1 MLGGSRAYTSLMVCV
16 RRLRGNGCASCPA
29 EDALKRL
36 TSAFSLCYHVVV
48 YKEGPCEAFHLGSGW
63 IRSDDKKRLCFMMEE
78 DLCYLHLDDGPA
90 IPVRC
95 LSSAIWDDASRFVA
109 LDGTKLPSTS
119 GPCSLESIHDHLGDA
134 LARLLISLMEMR
146 SGWPVHRALKRLVSG
161 QWNVEDVSK
170 NIHLIWGPP
179 GTGKSLMCAKE
190 ASSCK
195 GTVLMLAKANS
206 SVDGLYAKTK
216 SLDGSVIRIGHGRGA
231 VDCKTAMSMDGQA
244 RVVVT
249 TIAQMVSH
257 PGYFIDF
264 RGAFDTVVVDEA
276 GTVELDELFLAS
288 LHARQKLVIAG
299 DPMQLGAIGG
309 DGFYDAFDVIRQGG
323 ALEGAGLLTVLE
335 EQHRMPEA
343 ISSFVSSQFYN
354 GRLKTASDAG
364 VNWPECH
371 MDRLFPDAMNALDTS
386 EFALSTTTGPDGS
399 HSSFVNALF
408 SALTALDWT
417 EACGVS
423 VGVISPYK
431 AQCKLIKDLLFG
443 YFGCRSDVFVDTVHG
458 FQGQEKDVVILDLT
472 DSYPGGP
479 GVLYRPGLDEM
490 RLANVALSRTKGK
503 FIVIGDMSLFRD
515 GAMGALT
522 ARCKEAEA
530 WHEKR
535 PRTLSRIIA
544 DANAGKRELFIGDP
558 GPNSRHRRADGSGMT
573 AWKLR
578 HVMMKDLIGSD
589 DARITYFMS
598 SGGNKSDVMWSAFP
612 KALMTWAA
620 KHPGQL
626 CVVYQEGDF
635 KLTEAWKA
643 GHPGI
648 FVRKLRRANSPVP
661 FALIEMPGVDGPV
674 VIQGLF
680 HSAKSV
686 HGGSSQ
692 PCVVF
697 HDGKRFMSK
706 VAGLEPDDFLK
717 TRWQ

>member
-1 MLGGSRAYTSLMVCV
+1 MCFVPG
-16 RRLRGNGCASCPA
+16 RGCL
-29 EDALKRL
+29 EKALPGF
-36 TSAFSLCYHVVV
+36 ALCYHVVV

-63 IRSDDKKRLCFMMEE
+63 IRSDDKKRLCFLMEE

-95 LSSAIWDDASRFVA
+95 LTSSIRDDASCFVA
-109 LDGTKLPSTS
+109 LGGTRLPRAS
-119 GPCSLESIHDHLGDA
+119 GPCLLESIHDHLGDA
-134 LARLLISLMEMR
+134 LARLLPSLMELR

-161 QWNVEDVSK
+161 QWNAEDISK

-190 ASSCK
+190 AASCK

-206 SVDGLYAKTK
+206 SVDGLYMKTK
-216 SLDGSVIRIGHGRGA
+216 ALDESVIRIGHGWGA
-231 VDCKTAMSMDGQA
+231 VDCKTAMIMDGQA

-249 TIAQMVSH
+249 TFAQMVTH

-288 LHARQKLVIAG
+288 LHARQKLIIAG
-299 DPMQLGAIGG
+299 DPMQLGAVGG
-309 DGFYDAFDVIRQGG
+309 TGFYDVFDVIGQGG
-323 ALEGAGLLTVLE
+323 ALEDAGLLTVLE

-354 GRLKTASDAG
+354 GRLKTAFDAG

-408 SALTALDWT
+408 SALTALDWA
-417 EACGVS
+417 EACGDGVS

-443 YFGCRSDVFVDTVHG
+443 YFGCRSDVLVDTVHG

-472 DSYPGGP
+472 DSYPCGP

-503 FIVIGDMSLFRD
+503 FMIIGDLSLFRD
-515 GAMGALT
+515 GVMGALS

-530 WHEKR
+530 WHKKR

-544 DANAGKRELFIGDP
+544 DANAGKRELFIGNP
-558 GPNSRHRRADGSGMT
+558 GPDSRHRRVDGSAMT

-578 HVMMKDLIGSD
+578 HVMMKGLIGSD

-612 KALMTWAA
+612 KELMTWAA

-626 CVVYQEGDF
+626 CVVYQEGAF

-643 GHPGI
+643 GNPGI
-648 FVRKLRRANSPVP
+648 LVRKLRRANSPVA
-661 FALIEMPGVDGPV
+661 FALIETPGVDGPV

-706 VAGLEPDDFLK
+706 VANLDPDDFLK
-717 TRWQ
+717 TR